1 MTSRRTLYTKCA
13 LGLLC
18 ALAINLPAHAGQ
30 PVSITN
36 ISLPA
41 LSAAGSFKP
50 DTVVPNEVLVK
61 FGSSI
66 SAQDMTPTLN
76 TMASSVKQINRSG
89 LTLVKLTP
97 GTETISSAM
106 STLRAMPGV
115 ISVQPNFIYHIATLD
130 PQISQQWALKNTG
143 QQIANATYATSNPG
157 TPGDDI
163 DAEGAWQYQS
173 DCSSVTVAVV
183 DTGINYTQQDLVNSM
198 WNGGSAYP
206 NHGVSILN
214 QVITT
219 DTYPTEG
226 YESHGTH
233 VAGII
238 GAEYGNGIEGSGVC
252 QKANIM
258 SVRVVNPVTGD
269 ANTADIISGID
280 FAVDHGARIINM
292 SLGGYGGFDQLFS
305 NAISYAQSKGVLVV
319 VAAGNGDSN
328 GNGVNVDQTPIY
340 PCDFTQ
346 DNLICVAALDQS
358 FQRAS
363 FSNYGATSVDVGA
376 PGTNILSTIAGPT
389 QTTDFKISSG
399 WTMTNILGGGSG
411 WTVGSGTTNLGAVV
425 PILFNPPNWG
435 TAGYYYA
442 STTDDR
448 AWASFSFP
456 NADHVSLNY
465 SLVGKVAVGDAFY
478 SGVAIT
484 TTNQDPFVS
493 GNTKTLQDSTGTLS
507 SPTVPDQIDQCV
519 NKTCSIGFRLLG
531 NGLGGS
537 TGPLLGLFTLNAVES
552 GTAEMGIENGTSMAA
567 PMVSGIAAL
576 LMASAPGATYQQVAQ
591 AIKASGVSVPS
602 LAGITTTG
610 KAVNA
615 MRALANLHLGISG
628 LSNLTGAAGQP
639 LTVTFNIG
647 GLGALNV
654 SASSSNTLILPN
666 TAITGQSSCTQ
677 AGSCTIQLTPV
688 GAGTTTVYVT
698 VNDTYGQQ
706 ATGSFLLT
714 IPSSGGGGGSM
725 NWMFLLVLSVI
736 LGAVQWRNRRIES

>member
-18 ALAINLPAHAGQ
+18 ALAINLPAHASL
-30 PVSITN
+30 PVSTTG

-41 LSAAGSFKP
+41 LSAASSFKP

-61 FGSSI
+61 FGSTL

-115 ISVQPNFIYHIATLD
+115 VSVQPNFIYHIATLD

-157 TPGDDI
+157 TSGDDI
-163 DAEGAWQYQS
+163 DAEDAWQYQS

-198 WNGGSAYP
+198 WNGGTSYP
-206 NHGVSILN
+206 NHGYDFVDN
-214 QVITT
+214 
-219 DTYPTEG
+219 DNDPYPTTGDEL
-226 YESHGTH
+226 HATH

-238 GAEYGNGIEGSGVC
+238 GAEGNNGIEGSGVC
-252 QKANIM
+252 QKASIM
-258 SVRVVNPVTGD
+258 SVRVLDSSGGS
-269 ANTADIISGID
+269 TASVVQGVY

-292 SLGGYGGFDQLFS
+292 SLGGYGGFDQAFS
-305 NAISYAQSKGVLVV
+305 DAISYAQSKGVLVV

-328 GNGVNVDQTPIY
+328 GNGVNVDQTPFY

-493 GNTKTLQDSTGTLS
+493 GSTKTLQDSTGTLS

-537 TGPLLGLFTLNAVES
+537 TGPLLGLFTLNTVES
-552 GTAEMGIENGTSMAA
+552 GTTEMGIENGTSMAA

-576 LMASAPGATYQQVAQ
+576 LLASAPGATYQQIAQ

-647 GLGALNV
+647 GLGALSV
-654 SASSSNTLILPN
+654 AASSSNTLILPN
-666 TAITGQSSCTQ
+666 TGITGQGSCTQ

-714 IPSSGGGGGSM
+714 IPSSGGGGGNM
-725 NWMFLLVLSVI
+725 NWMFLLVLAVI